1 MRRTGMPFG
10 MWSKGFANALA
21 HPKKTVDFMF
31 NNSEYLQARLA
42 GNSQNE
48 IISML
53 TNEADKFRALRNF
66 CTSNTK
72 YGDIIAIMFVRVP
85 GVYLTSNLFPT
96 TLFPMGLATATGSLL
111 SVVICVIAFAV
122 ITKNRDENQH
132 SGWGGKR
139 KF

>member
-1 MRRTGMPFG
+1 
-10 MWSKGFANALA
+10 
-21 HPKKTVDFMF
+21 
-31 NNSEYLQARLA
+31 
-42 GNSQNE
+42 
-48 IISML
+48 
-53 TNEADKFRALRNF
+53 
-66 CTSNTK
+66 
-72 YGDIIAIMFVRVP
+72 MFVRVP
-85 GVYLTSNLFPT
+85 GVYLTSKLFPT